1 MIAGD
6 RRSQLLARRQTEFD
20 QELVRFIDFGV
31 LLDRRTRRYLAEI
44 IRHRVL
50 GAPTPEQPPLLGD
63 APGADDELDATYTRY
78 FAKAVEGIFAD
89 QDFLALC
96 RQGSPLSVQ
105 VATETLRW
113 LRTTFRALDQDDAH
127 AEERARLARVASLP
141 LPRFLKS
148 YTSILNDLAVRYA
161 SHELDS
167 DFYKAAFQAALKDGT
182 YGPLAP
188 DTQTRVEML
197 LHDLLANW
205 DALLSAK
212 RLTGQLDA
220 LTEAQETFR
229 DRLTHRV
236 TEHRRIHAVF
246 TPFVDYLDRGWDL
259 SRELWLDADL
269 DLLAEYAT
277 LLESEDDIRRLAE
290 QLGRMQ
296 EAEIQTDEVEL
307 ARTIVTRRWITDE
320 TERAEIVGVRESDD
334 LNNVLTSEVALT
346 GDPMLEDRFLQKLV
360 DKRLLTFA
368 FANRRPVEGLQE
380 ITEVESRTRRRAK
393 GPFILC
399 VDTSY
404 SMAGQAETLAKVLAF
419 GILRVAI
426 EEDRE
431 AYLINF
437 SVHIKTLDLRDAGR
451 QIDTLAAFLRMSF
464 HGGTDVTLALKEG
477 LRKLDE
483 GRYEDADVLV
493 VSDFVMFRMA
503 QPVLDAVRSHRHNL
517 GTRFHVLTFQDL
529 PSKELRDSFDSVWYA
544 DPDRPGVIEELA
556 DQVSKIRTAGD

>member
-1 MIAGD
+1 MSQD
-6 RRSQLLARRQTEFD
+6 RRSHHLARRQAEFD

-44 IRHRVL
+44 IRHRIL
-50 GAPTPEQPPLLGD
+50 GDPSPELPPLVVN
-63 APGADDELDATYTRY
+63 GAGHEEALDATYTRY
-78 FAKAVEGIFAD
+78 FADAVDRIFSDDDLIAM
-89 QDFLALC
+89 C
-96 RQGSPLSVQ
+96 SRGSALSVQ

-113 LRTTFRALDQDDAH
+113 LRSTFRTLDQSDAH
-127 AEERARLARVASLP
+127 ADERARLGHLASLP
-141 LPRFLKS
+141 LTRFVKT
-148 YTSILNDLAVRYA
+148 YHSILSDLRNRY
-161 SHELDS
+161 SPHELDAE
-167 DFYKAAFQAALKDGT
+167 FYLNAFSEALRPT
-182 YGPLAP
+182 PSRPLPP
-188 DTQTRVEML
+188 DTQARVEML

-205 DALLSAK
+205 DAQLSAK
-212 RLTGQLDA
+212 RLTSQLDD
-220 LTEAQETFR
+220 LSEAQETFK
-229 DRLTHRV
+229 DRLSHRV
-236 TEHRRIHAVF
+236 AEHRRIQAVF

-290 QLGRMQ
+290 LLGRMH
-296 EAEIQTDEVEL
+296 ETEIQTDEVEI

-334 LNNVLTSEVALT
+334 LANVLTSEVALA

-368 FANRRPVEGLQE
+368 FANRRQVEGHHE
-380 ITEVESRTRRRAK
+380 ITEVQTRTRRRAK

-437 SVHIKTLDLRDAGR
+437 SVRIKTLDLRDAGR
-451 QIDTLAAFLRMSF
+451 QIDTLASFLRMSF

-483 GRYEDADVLV
+483 GRYQDADVLV

-503 QPVLDAVRSHRHNL
+503 QPVLDAVRSHRHNQ
-517 GTRFHVLTFQDL
+517 GTRFHVLTFQDI
-529 PSKELRDSFDSVWYA
+529 PSQELRDSFDSVWYA
-544 DPDRPGVIEELA
+544 DPERPGVIEEMA
-556 DQVSKIRTAGD
+556 DQVRTIRTAGD